1 MKTTAIRAGVAI
13 AMLAAPSL
21 AFAQDRGNQPEIT
34 VGAQAGYHDLGVSD
48 EVFDITGVEVDD
60 ASPIFGG
67 FIAADFPLSDTLFAG
82 VEGNANFG
90 TDAINAEYGAAGRL
104 GIRAGN
110 GTKFYVR
117 GGYQWVDIDYA
128 EILDVPDAAIPGG
141 LDSTFGDYLVGVG
154 IDLPFGGVTL
164 RGNVDTIAFDTVRA
178 TAGVGFRF

>member
-1 MKTTAIRAGVAI
+1 MKSTAIRAGLAV
-13 AMLAAPSL
+13 AMLATPSL
-21 AFAQDRGNQPEIT
+21 AFAQDQGNKPEVT
-34 VGAQAGYHDLGVSD
+34 VGAQAGYHDLGISD
-48 EVFDITGVEVDD
+48 EVFDITGIEVDD

-67 FIAADFPLSDTLFAG
+67 FVSVDFPLSDALFAG

-90 TDAINAEYGAAGRL
+90 TDALDADYGASARL
-104 GIRAGN
+104 GIRTEN

-128 EILDVPDAAIPGG
+128 NILDVPDDAVPAG

-154 IDLPFGGVTL
+154 IDLPLGGVSL